1 MDPAQFFSASRVVI
15 VAGKGGVGKTVVAGA
30 LARAASRYGIAST
43 ILEIEGRCSVAAS
56 FDAPAFGYDEVEL
69 VRGDKSAGRAP
80 VRGRT
85 ITPDLALVEYLEDH
99 GLRRVARRMAAIG
112 VLEVVATATPGIKDL
127 LVLGKVKQLEQTRRS
142 DLLVLDAPAA
152 GHALSFLDA
161 ARVLHDTAKVGPIHH
176 QAVEVLA
183 MLRDPARTQVMLVTL
198 AEETPI
204 NELIETAYRL
214 EDQLRVSLGPV
225 IVNGV
230 LPALAGIDRDPTE
243 LIDTA
248 LFDATDVPKA
258 QLSSLRAAG
267 RWWSTRYARQREELA
282 RLADALPLPQI
293 ELPQLFG
300 PTIGAAESVEL
311 SDALVRGVSQLDG

>member
-1 MDPAQFFSASRVVI
+1 LVDPAQFFSASRVVI

-30 LARAASRYGIAST
+30 LARAASRFGIGTT
-43 ILEIEGRCSVAAS
+43 ILEIEGRCNVAAS
-56 FDAPAFGYDEVEL
+56 FDAPSFGYDEVEL
-69 VRGDKSAGRAP
+69 VRGDKSAGRAA

-99 GLRRVARRMAAIG
+99 GLRRVARRMASTG

-152 GHALSFLDA
+152 GHAFSFLEA

-230 LPALAGIDRDPTE
+230 LPVLVDIDRDPAD
-243 LIDTA
+243 LIDATA
-248 LFDATDVPKA
+248 VPKA
-258 QLSSLRAAG
+258 QLSTLRAAG
-267 RWWSTRYARQREELA
+267 RWWATRCDRQREELE

-293 ELPQLFG
+293 ELPYLFG
-300 PTIGAAESVEL
+300 PTIGAAESIAL
-311 SDALVRGVSQLDG
+311 SDALIRGVSHLDG

>member
-30 LARAASRYGIAST
+30 VARAAARFALDTT
-43 ILEIEGRCSVAAS
+43 ILEIEGRSGVASS
-56 FDAPAFGYDEVEL
+56 FDAPPFGYHEVEL
-69 VRGDKSAGRAP
+69 VSADKTAGRAA

-85 ITPDLALVEYLEDH
+85 ITPDLALIEYLEDH
-99 GLRRVARRMAAIG
+99 GLRRIARRMAATG
-112 VLEVVATATPGIKDL
+112 LLEVVATATPGIKDL
-127 LVLGKVKQLEQTRRS
+127 LVLGKVKQLEQTRQA

-176 QAVEVLA
+176 QAIEVLA

-230 LPALAGIDRDPTE
+230 LPALAGIDRDPSE
-243 LIDTA
+243 LID
-248 LFDATDVPKA
+248 ATSVPKS
-258 QLSSLRAAG
+258 QLSTLRAAG
-267 RWWSTRYARQREELA
+267 QWWSKRYARQREELE
-282 RLADALPLPQI
+282 RLAEALPLPQI
-293 ELPQLFG
+293 ELPYLFG
-300 PTIGAAESVEL
+300 PTIGAAQSIEL
-311 SDALVRGVSQLDG
+311 SDALVEGVNLLDG

>member
-1 MDPAQFFSASRVVI
+1 M
-15 VAGKGGVGKTVVAGA
+15 VAGA
-30 LARAASRYGIAST
+30 LARAASRYGVATT

-56 FDAPAFGYDEVEL
+56 FGIPSFGYDEIEL
-69 VRGDKSAGRAP
+69 VRAGKSAGQAA

-99 GLRRVARRMAAIG
+99 GLRRVARRMAATG

-127 LVLGKVKQLEQTRRS
+127 LVLGKVKQLELTRRS

-198 AEETPI
+198 AEETPV

-230 LPALAGIDRDPTE
+230 LPALDGIDRDPAE
-243 LIDTA
+243 LIATA
-248 LFDATDVPKA
+248 VPDA
-258 QLSSLRAAG
+258 QLSTLRAAG
-267 RWWSTRYARQREELA
+267 QWWSTRYARQREELE
-282 RLADALPLPQI
+282 RLAEALPLPQI

-300 PTIGAAESVEL
+300 PTIGVAESIEL
-311 SDALVRGVSQLDG
+311 SDALIRGVTQLDG

>member
-1 MDPAQFFSASRVVI
+1 MVI

-30 LARAASRYGIAST
+30 LARAASRFGIGTT
-43 ILEIEGRCSVAAS
+43 ILEIEGRCSVAGS
-56 FDAPAFGYDEVEL
+56 FDAAPFGYSEVEL
-69 VRGDKSAGRAP
+69 LRGDKSAGRAA

-85 ITPDLALVEYLEDH
+85 ITPDLALIEYLEDH
-99 GLRRVARRMAAIG
+99 GLRRVARRMATTG

-127 LVLGKVKQLEQTRRS
+127 LVLGKVKHLEQARQA

-152 GHALSFLDA
+152 GHAISFLDA
-161 ARVLHDTAKVGPIHH
+161 ARVLHETAKVGPIHH

-198 AEETPI
+198 PEETPV

-230 LPALAGIDRDPTE
+230 LPALADIDRDPAD
-243 LIDTA
+243 LIDV
-248 LFDATDVPKA
+248 ATLPKA
-258 QLSSLRAAG
+258 QLSTLRAAG
-267 RWWSTRYARQREELA
+267 QWWATRYARQREELE
-282 RLADALPLPQI
+282 RLAVALPLPLI
-293 ELPQLFG
+293 ELPHLFG
-300 PTIGAAESVEL
+300 PTIGSAESAEL
-311 SDALVRGVSQLDG
+311 SDALIRGVSQLDG

>member
-1 MDPAQFFSASRVVI
+1 M
-15 VAGKGGVGKTVVAGA
+15 VAGA
-30 LARAASRYGIAST
+30 VARAASRYGIGAT
-43 ILEIEGRCSVAAS
+43 ILEIEGRCGVAAS
-56 FDAPAFGYDEVEL
+56 FDAPSFGYDEIEL

-85 ITPDLALVEYLEDH
+85 ITPDLALIEYLEDH
-99 GLRRVARRMAAIG
+99 GLRRIARRMAASG

-127 LVLGKVKQLEQTRRS
+127 LVLGKVKQLEQTRQA

-183 MLRDPARTQVMLVTL
+183 MLRDATRTQVMLVTL
-198 AEETPI
+198 AEETPV

-230 LPALAGIDRDPTE
+230 LPPLDDIGRDPAD
-243 LIDTA
+243 LMDTA
-248 LFDATDVPKA
+248 GVPKA
-258 QLSSLRAAG
+258 QLSTLRAAG
-267 RWWSTRYARQREELA
+267 QWWATRCARQREELE
-282 RLADALPLPQI
+282 RLAEALPLPQI
-293 ELPQLFG
+293 ELPHLFG
-300 PTIGAAESVEL
+300 PTIGSAESIEL
-311 SDALVRGVSQLDG
+311 SEALIRGVSDLDG

>member
-1 MDPAQFFSASRVVI
+1 LVDPAQFFSASRVVI
-15 VAGKGGVGKTVVAGA
+15 VAGKGGVGKTVVAAA
-30 LARAASRYGIAST
+30 LARAASRYGIATT

-56 FDAPAFGYDEVEL
+56 FGAPSFGYAEVDL
-69 VRGDKSAGRAP
+69 VPADKSAGQAAI
-80 VRGRT
+80 RGRT

-99 GLRRVARRMAAIG
+99 GLRRVARRMADTG

-225 IVNGV
+225 IVNAV
-230 LPALAGIDRDPTE
+230 LPPLADIDRDPAE

-248 LFDATDVPKA
+248 VPQV
-258 QLSSLRAAG
+258 QLASLRAAG
-267 RWWSTRYARQREELA
+267 QWWSTRYARQREELE
-282 RLADALPLPQI
+282 RLAEALPLPQI

-300 PTIGAAESVEL
+300 PTIGVNESIEL
-311 SDALVRGVSQLDG
+311 SDALIRGVTQLDG

>member
-30 LARAASRYGIAST
+30 VARAASRYGLGTT
-43 ILEIEGRCSVAAS
+43 ILEIEGRCGVAGC
-56 FDAPAFGYDEVEL
+56 FDAPPFGYDAVEL
-69 VRGDKSAGRAP
+69 VAADKSAGRGH

-85 ITPDLALVEYLEDH
+85 ITPDLALIEYLEDH
-99 GLRRVARRMAAIG
+99 GLRRIAHRMAATG

-127 LVLGKVKQLEQTRRS
+127 LVLGKVKQLEQTRQA

-161 ARVLHDTAKVGPIHH
+161 ARVLHETARVGPIHH

-230 LPALAGIDRDPTE
+230 LPALADIDRDPSD

-248 LFDATDVPKA
+248 GVPKP
-258 QLSSLRAAG
+258 QLSTLRAAG
-267 RWWSTRYARQREELA
+267 RWWSTRYARQREELE
-282 RLADALPLPQI
+282 RLAEALPLPQI
-293 ELPQLFG
+293 ELPHLFC
-300 PTIGAAESVEL
+300 PAIGTAQSIEL
-311 SDALVRGVSQLDG
+311 SDALVEGVSHLDG

>member
-30 LARAASRYGIAST
+30 LARAASRYGIATT
-43 ILEIEGRCSVAAS
+43 ILEIEGRCSVASS
-56 FDAPAFGYDEVEL
+56 FGAPSFGYDEIEL
-69 VRGDKSAGRAP
+69 VRADKGAGQATI
-80 VRGRT
+80 RGRT

-99 GLRRVARRMAAIG
+99 GLRRVARRMAATG

-176 QAVEVLA
+176 QSVEVLA

-198 AEETPI
+198 AEETPV

-225 IVNGV
+225 IVNSV
-230 LPALAGIDRDPTE
+230 LPALAGIDRDPAE
-243 LIDTA
+243 LLAAA
-248 LFDATDVPKA
+248 LPDA

-267 RWWSTRYARQREELA
+267 QWWSTRYARQREELE
-282 RLADALPLPQI
+282 RLAEALPLPQI
-293 ELPQLFG
+293 ELPQLFS
-300 PTIGAAESVEL
+300 PTIGVEESIQL
-311 SDALVRGVSQLDG
+311 SDALIRGVTQLDG

>member
-30 LARAASRYGIAST
+30 LARAASRYGVATT

-56 FDAPAFGYDEVEL
+56 FGIPSFGYDEIEL
-69 VRGDKSAGRAP
+69 VRAGKSAGQAA

-99 GLRRVARRMAAIG
+99 GLRRVARRMAATG

-127 LVLGKVKQLEQTRRS
+127 LVLGKVKQLELTRRS

-198 AEETPI
+198 AEETPV

-230 LPALAGIDRDPTE
+230 LPALDGIDRDPAE
-243 LIDTA
+243 LIATA
-248 LFDATDVPKA
+248 VPDA
-258 QLSSLRAAG
+258 QLSTLRAAG
-267 RWWSTRYARQREELA
+267 QWWSTRYARQREELE
-282 RLADALPLPQI
+282 RLAEALPLPQI

-300 PTIGAAESVEL
+300 PTIGVAESIEL
-311 SDALVRGVSQLDG
+311 SDALIRGVTQLDG

>member
-15 VAGKGGVGKTVVAGA
+15 VAGKGGVGKTVVTAA
-30 LARAASRYGIAST
+30 AARAASRHGVATT
-43 ILEIEGRCSVAAS
+43 ILEIEGRCGVASS
-56 FDAPAFGYDEVEL
+56 FDAAPFGYHEVEL
-69 VRGDKSAGRAP
+69 VPDDKKAGRAV

-85 ITPDLALVEYLEDH
+85 IRPDLALTEYLEDH
-99 GLRRVARRMAAIG
+99 GLRRVAHRMASTG

-127 LVLGKVKQLEQTRRS
+127 LVLGKVKQLEQTRHA

-176 QAVEVLA
+176 QAVEVLS
-183 MLRDPARTQVMLVTL
+183 MLRDPARTQIMLVTL

-214 EDQLRVSLGPV
+214 EDQLRVALGPV
-225 IVNGV
+225 VVNGV
-230 LPALAGIDRDPTE
+230 LPSLDDIDRDPAE
-243 LIDTA
+243 LIDA
-248 LFDATDVPKA
+248 AIPDA
-258 QLSSLRAAG
+258 QLDTLRAAG
-267 RWWSTRYARQREELA
+267 KWWSTRYERQRAELA

-293 ELPQLFG
+293 ELPHVFG
-300 PTIGAAESVEL
+300 PTIGSRESIEL
-311 SDALVRGVSQLDG
+311 SDALLRGVNRLAG

>member
-1 MDPAQFFSASRVVI
+1 VDPAQFFSASRVVI
-15 VAGKGGVGKTVVAGA
+15 VAGKGGVGKTVVVGA
-30 LARAASRYGIAST
+30 FARAASRYGIAPT

-56 FDAPAFGYDEVEL
+56 FDAPSFGYEEIVL
-69 VRGDKSAGRAP
+69 HAGDKSAGRAA

-99 GLRRVARRMAAIG
+99 GLRRVARRMASTG

-127 LVLGKVKQLEQTRRS
+127 LVLGKVKHLEQTRQA

-152 GHALSFLDA
+152 GHAFSFLEA

-230 LPALAGIDRDPTE
+230 LPVLADIDRDPAD
-243 LIDTA
+243 LID
-248 LFDATDVPKA
+248 ATTVPKA
-258 QLSSLRAAG
+258 QLSTLRAAG
-267 RWWSTRYARQREELA
+267 KWWSTRCDRQREELD
-282 RLADALPLPQI
+282 RLAEALPLPQI
-293 ELPQLFG
+293 QLPYLFG
-300 PTIGAAESVEL
+300 TTIGGAESVEL
-311 SDALVRGVSQLDG
+311 SDALIRGVSQLVG